1 MEEFMEKN
9 IQNNFDDNKSLNMII
24 KYKIMES
31 DEKQDNVDDITDL
44 NITKRN
50 ETIEKDNNQFSC
62 GKCDNFF
69 KSYLGFNNH

>member
-1 MEEFMEKN
+1 MET
-9 IQNNFDDNKSLNMII
+9 
-24 KYKIMES
+24 
-31 DEKQDNVDDITDL
+31 DEKQNNVDDITDL

>member
-1 MEEFMEKN
+1 MIMEEFMEKN
-9 IQNNFDDNKSLNMII
+9 IQNNFDDNKSLNLII

-31 DEKQDNVDDITDL
+31 DEKQNNVDDITDL

-62 GKCDNFF
+62 GKCDNFL
-69 KSYLGFNNH
+69 KLPRI